1 MAAESSGEDILE
13 GFLCPIC
20 MKDLRTPS
28 QLSAHFEEFHA
39 EDKDILQQLRSVFGK
54 AKNKI
59 MKKDDQPP
67 FVPAKLNGTAVY
79 VSRGTPGS
87 GGIDLM
93 LWDSQELG
101 MLAVKNSVTG

>member
-1 MAAESSGEDILE
+1 MAAESSGEEIRE

-28 QLSAHFEEFHA
+28 QLSSHFEEFHA
-39 EDKDILQQLRSVFGK
+39 EDKDILRQLRSVFGR

-59 MKKDDQPP
+59 
-67 FVPAKLNGTAVY
+67 LNRDEPTRASSQMPSSEGSKTAF

-87 GGIDLM
+87 GGIDLL
-93 LWDSQELG
+93 LWDPQEIG
-101 MLAVKNSVTG
+101 KKIV

>member
-1 MAAESSGEDILE
+1 MARDFSGEEILE

-39 EDKDILQQLRSVFGK
+39 DDKDILRQLRTVFGR

-59 MKKDDQPP
+59 LKKEDAAAQSNQTIDVNNA
-67 FVPAKLNGTAVY
+67 FT
-79 VSRGTPGS
+79 SRGTPGS
-87 GGIDLM
+87 GGIDIS
-93 LWDSQELG
+93 LWDTQTLG
-101 MLAVKNSVTG
+101 KDFA